1 MQRLRYVLAVAQQ
14 VQQQR
19 DSPRGFSAPAR
30 TNQGKP
36 PPQLKAAP
44 GTRAQRHIDA
54 TDLEYATRPRF
65 PWAADRRGD
74 YNTPATERGSNQKLF
89 DSGRR
94 AR

>member
-44 GTRAQRHIDA
+44 GTKAQCHIDA
-54 TDLEYATRPRF
+54 TDLEYATKTTIPM
-65 PWAADRRGD
+65 
-74 YNTPATERGSNQKLF
+74 GSGQA
-89 DSGRR
+89 GRL
-94 AR
+94 